1 MRRRTRRRMW
11 PRRAAQPRGSLG
23 SGLAPQGVNEGGVR
37 GSAAPPIFSTG
48 QLAEH
53 QLHPSGQTRTH
64 PLSLS
69 TLPGWLS
76 PLSRPCLHC
85 WHNKPMEHSWEK
97 ATDSKRNFS
106 WQSLVQRFFPRYI
119 YCKYVFLYIIQVLVH
134 TLVLFVSSV
143 CLQCTHEEVAV
154 TPVTFKKWQ
163 LHTPGTFV
171 CVADSYLA
179 AEFSLRAE
187 HLPAI
192 NLVLG

>member
-1 MRRRTRRRMW
+1 MRM
-11 PRRAAQPRGSLG
+11 RRAAQPHGSLG

-53 QLHPSGQTRTH
+53 QLYPSGQTHTH

-97 ATDSKRNFS
+97 QPT
-106 WQSLVQRFFPRYI
+106 QREISVDNPLCSDFFQALFIANMLFFVNHPSSCSYA
-119 YCKYVFLYIIQVLVH
+119 CPLCLLGLLAMH
-134 TLVLFVSSV
+134 T
-143 CLQCTHEEVAV
+143 
-154 TPVTFKKWQ
+154 
-163 LHTPGTFV
+163 
-171 CVADSYLA
+171 
-179 AEFSLRAE
+179 
-187 HLPAI
+187 
-192 NLVLG
+192 

>member
-1 MRRRTRRRMW
+1 M
-11 PRRAAQPRGSLG
+11 RRAAQPHGSLG

-53 QLHPSGQTRTH
+53 QLYPSGQTHTH

-97 ATDSKRNFS
+97 QPTQREISVDNPLCSDFFQALFIANMLFCKSSKFLFIRLS
-106 WQSLVQRFFPRYI
+106 SLSPRFA
-119 YCKYVFLYIIQVLVH
+119 CNAH
-134 TLVLFVSSV
+134 M
-143 CLQCTHEEVAV
+143 
-154 TPVTFKKWQ
+154 KKWQ
-163 LHTPGTFV
+163 LHRSHSRSG
-171 CVADSYLA
+171 SYTQGP
-179 AEFSLRAE
+179 
-187 HLPAI
+187 HLCA
-192 NLVLG
+192 